1 MEIFV
6 KTLTGKTITVYPNPS
21 EPISDLKQ
29 LIQTKEGIP
38 VDQQRLIFA
47 GKQLEDGRTLSD
59 YNIQRQSTLHLVL
72 RIRGNGDMVI
82 NHLADSSLKN
92 VPIEPNFI
100 FDFTFKPTLTL
111 PSKVKGLINCTV
123 NNQPWRGKTMMFAK
137 TNTVRWIPTKPFP
150 YGATGKISL
159 NHIKTKQNPSQE
171 IAQLSRDFKVIPD
184 PKTIVAPP
192 PPPIASCSTD
202 PPKFIR
208 LYLKK
213 DEIYMFRLPEGSTF
227 QQLKDTIMNM
237 HVMKESPQIVKIIAL
252 SPTDEYEVNIET
264 DYCVSCLKDNDVLQV
279 FTSIVEK
286 RAPEKVL
293 IRGQSKKSRKE

>member
-6 KTLTGKTITVYPNPS
+6 KTLTGKTITVYPEPS
-21 EPISDLKQ
+21 HPISDLKQ
-29 LIQTKEGIP
+29 LIQNKEGIP

-47 GKQLEDGRTLSD
+47 GKQLEDGKTLSD
-59 YNIQRQSTLHLVL
+59 YKIQRESTLHLVL

-82 NHLADSSLKN
+82 NHLSDSSLKN

-100 FDFTFKPTLTL
+100 FDFTFKPTLTI
-111 PSKVKGLINCTV
+111 PSKVRGLVNCTV
-123 NNQPWRGKTMMFAK
+123 NNQPWRGKTMIFAK

-150 YGATGKISL
+150 YNATGKINL
-159 NHIKTKQNPSQE
+159 YHIKSKQNPSQE
-171 IAQLSRDFKVIPD
+171 ILQLSRDFKVIPD
-184 PKTIVAPP
+184 PKTIAPP
-192 PPPIASCSTD
+192 PLIASCSTD

-213 DEIYMFRLPEGSTF
+213 DEMYMFRLREGSTF
-227 QQLKDTIMNM
+227 QQLKETIMNM
-237 HVMKESPQIVKIIAL
+237 HVMKESPQIVRIIAL

-286 RAPEKVL
+286 RAPEKPLKVV
-293 IRGQSKKSRKE
+293 QSKKSRKE